1 MSSKQI
7 LIKKSKEIIEAS
19 KLKCHEAETTDS
31 LWIEQIQMYIDTC
44 IYIKNTLNN
53 QQLMNDNQFISAY
66 IFIILG
72 GILGNSY
79 TTCKLH
85 SNNQLITLI
94 QDIFNIYLI
103 KFNVK
108 TIRQLLLIKVNP
120 LSKFDTS
127 PSLASEILKVSLV
140 YLAKKCD
147 KSTNGNDD
155 DEDYSLTHYPLIRDT
170 IVWLTM
176 ELDYPEISEHEFI
189 SILQPFGLRLTED
202 YRPSIQLAGLNVLY
216 NLANKAKIADWRQ
229 SNRAEAVISQLLNHR
244 IACSSNSS
252 EILLHK
258 LYSTLLV
265 LTNLLSNTNSANWY
279 EKIAERLLFDL
290 LMETRYKRQLVLL
303 KHLLKLIDILKAS
316 FSLFTRQFIKVT
328 SSILLGPRKIT
339 RNGKSV
345 TANESNEYD
354 TVYVLMLQCVNEF
367 VKSCWPLISPTL
379 LPDIIPPLIAFI
391 DLLSWDNKIEIE
403 EDETCSLLKSLFES
417 LIILEPRLLNDV
429 LQPLCDTIPHLKLYL
444 PS

>member
-1 MSSKQI
+1 MSSNQV

-19 KLKCHEAETTDS
+19 KLKYHEAEISES
-31 LWIEQIQMYIDTC
+31 LWIEQIQMYIDIC
-44 IYIKNTLNN
+44 VNIKNTLNN
-53 QQLMNDNQFISAY
+53 QQLINDNQPISAY

-85 SNNQLITLI
+85 SNNQLISLI
-94 QDIFNIYLI
+94 KDIFNIYLI

-108 TIRQLLLIKVNP
+108 TIRQLLLIKIDP
-120 LSKFDTS
+120 LSKLNTS
-127 PSLASEILKVSLV
+127 SSLASEILKLSLV
-140 YLAKKCD
+140 YLAKTCD
-147 KSTNGNDD
+147 KSTNSND

-202 YRPSIQLAGLNVLY
+202 YRSSIQLAGLNVLY
-216 NLANKAKIADWRQ
+216 NLANKARIADWRQ

-244 IACSSNSS
+244 IACTSNSS
-252 EILLHK
+252 EILLDK

-279 EKIAERLLFDL
+279 EKITERLLFDL

-303 KHLLKLIDILKAS
+303 KHLSKLIDILKAS

-328 SSILLGPRKIT
+328 SSILLGPRKLT

-345 TANESNEYD
+345 TTNESNEYD

-367 VKSCWPLISPTL
+367 VKSCWPLICPTL

-391 DLLSWDNKIEIE
+391 DLLSWDNKVEIE
-403 EDETCSLLKSLFES
+403 ENETYSLLKSLFES

-429 LQPLCDTIPHLKLYL
+429 LQPLCNIIPHLKLYL

>member
-1 MSSKQI
+1 MSSNQV

-19 KLKCHEAETTDS
+19 KLEHHEAEISES
-31 LWIEQIQMYIDTC
+31 LWIEQIQMYIDIC
-44 IYIKNTLNN
+44 VNIKNTLNN
-53 QQLMNDNQFISAY
+53 QQLINDNQPISAY

-85 SNNQLITLI
+85 SNNQLISLI
-94 QDIFNIYLI
+94 KDIFNIYLI

-108 TIRQLLLIKVNP
+108 TIRQLLLIKINP
-120 LSKFDTS
+120 LSKLNTS
-127 PSLASEILKVSLV
+127 SSLASEILKLSLV

-147 KSTNGNDD
+147 KSTNSND

-202 YRPSIQLAGLNVLY
+202 YRSSIQLAGLNVLY
-216 NLANKAKIADWRQ
+216 NLANKARIADWRQ

-252 EILLHK
+252 EILLNK

-279 EKIAERLLFDL
+279 EKITERLLFDL

-303 KHLLKLIDILKAS
+303 KHLSKLIDILKAS

-328 SSILLGPRKIT
+328 SSILLGPRKLT
-339 RNGKSV
+339 RVS
-345 TANESNEYD
+345 S
-354 TVYVLMLQCVNEF
+354 
-367 VKSCWPLISPTL
+367 S
-379 LPDIIPPLIAFI
+379 
-391 DLLSWDNKIEIE
+391 
-403 EDETCSLLKSLFES
+403 
-417 LIILEPRLLNDV
+417 
-429 LQPLCDTIPHLKLYL
+429 
-444 PS
+444 